1 MSRAV
6 LRAFVLSDPLYRYG
20 TPKAPH
26 RSEATKRTLA
36 RLVDL
41 LCEGDAAGELTLHDI
56 LAQHDEAPSGYDNVL
71 QIARCED
78 EARNRARYGAFV
90 RRTIVE
96 KVAAGQC
103 ERATDDD
110 ASDFYAVVAKLGPD
124 IAACSEMAL
133 LGEASRLFAPCAPC
147 ILPPS

>member
-1 MSRAV
+1 MQGMSRAV

-26 RSEATKRTLA
+26 RSEATQRTLA

-78 EARNRARYGAFV
+78 DRREGRGGTMRARDGRRRVRLLRRRGEARARHRGLQRDGTA
-90 RRTIVE
+90 R
-96 KVAAGQC
+96 
-103 ERATDDD
+103 
-110 ASDFYAVVAKLGPD
+110 
-124 IAACSEMAL
+124 
-133 LGEASRLFAPCAPC
+133 
-147 ILPPS
+147 